1 MSAVQVGIR
10 VPLGR
15 PLPELADFA
24 VTCEQSELD
33 GVGVPDHHHT
43 GRDAYLALAAMALAT
58 SRITLYPATSN
69 VVTRHPLVLASLVN
83 SLDEL
88 APGRVM
94 LTVAPGFL
102 SVEKAG
108 EPQARRQRLG
118 EVVLALR
125 GLLSEGHATLDGH
138 DLELY
143 QRPAAGSRVIML
155 ASGPKLL
162 EFAGEVADGVMM
174 LVGLHPGSVEAAREH
189 VRRGAARAGRDP
201 STAEEILIVPFGL
214 GDEQTVRAWPQA
226 WFREDRP
233 WLRYPSAS
241 NLHWLRYAGIDLPA
255 DFAPAEV
262 SNELAGRI
270 CEAFGLFGTPEQ
282 CAERL
287 LRARDELGLRQAF
300 LFPTHTWANHYELPR
315 AEVEAFG
322 EVIGPALRAA
332 DAVGTSYPRPEGDHD
347 DDSGTARCPR

>member
-1 MSAVQVGIR
+1 MSAVQVDIR

-24 VTCEQSELD
+24 VLCEQAGLD
-33 GVGVPDHHHT
+33 GIGVPDHHHT
-43 GRDAYLALAAMALAT
+43 GRDAYLALGAMALRT
-58 SRITLYPATSN
+58 CRISLYPATSN

-88 APGRVM
+88 APGRAM

-125 GLLSEGHATLDGH
+125 GLLGEGHAMIDGH
-138 DLELY
+138 DLDLY
-143 QRPAAGSRVIML
+143 HRPAAGSRVIVL

-162 EFAGEVADGVMM
+162 ELAGEVADGVMM
-174 LVGLHPGSVEAAREH
+174 LVGLDPRCVEAAREH
-189 VRRGAARAGRDP
+189 VRRGAARTGRDP
-201 STAEEILIVPFGL
+201 ATLEEILIVPFGL
-214 GDEQTVRAWPQA
+214 GNERGIRAWPQG
-226 WFREDRP
+226 WFREGQP

-255 DFAPAEV
+255 DYDPSAV
-262 SNELAGRI
+262 SDELADRI

-282 CAERL
+282 CAARL
-287 LRARDELGLRQAF
+287 LRARHEVGLQHAF
-300 LFPTHTWANHYELPR
+300 LFPTHTWANHYDLPR

-322 EVIGPALRAA
+322 QVIGPTLR
-332 DAVGTSYPRPEGDHD
+332 DASTRDTATTQRRPR
-347 DDSGTARCPR
+347 

>member
-1 MSAVQVGIR
+1 MTAVQVDIR

-15 PLPELADFA
+15 PLPELTDFA
-24 VTCEQSELD
+24 VLCEQAGLG

-43 GRDAYLALAAMALAT
+43 GRDAYLALAAMALHT
-58 SRITLYPATSN
+58 SRLLLYPATSN

-88 APGRVM
+88 APGRAM

-125 GLLSEGHATLDGH
+125 GLLGEGHATLDGH
-138 DLELY
+138 DLDLY
-143 QRPAAGSRVIML
+143 HRPAAGSRVIVL

-162 EFAGEVADGVMM
+162 ELAGEVADGVMM
-174 LVGLHPGSVEAAREH
+174 LVGLDPRSVEAAREH
-189 VRRGAARAGRDP
+189 VRRGAGRVGRDP
-201 STAEEILIVPFGL
+201 TTLEEILIVPFGL
-214 GDEQTVRAWPQA
+214 GDEAAVRAWPQG
-226 WFREDRP
+226 WFREGQP

-255 DFAPAEV
+255 DYDPSAV

-270 CEAFGLFGTPEQ
+270 CEVFGLFGTPEQ

-287 LRARDELGLRQAF
+287 LRARDEVGLRHAF

-315 AEVEAFG
+315 AEVKAFG
-322 EVIGPALRAA
+322 NVIGPALR
-332 DAVGTSYPRPEGDHD
+332 DASTHNSAPLTTRR
-347 DDSGTARCPR
+347 AR